1 MKHLNKTLKH
11 MFATCVFSATSSRCL
26 NELRLVDAELDA
38 GTKLDATKVASA
50 ELVSSSDLDGAE
62 LARNTRLAGGSH
74 AQR

>member
-1 MKHLNKTLKH
+1 
-11 MFATCVFSATSSRCL
+11 
-26 NELRLVDAELDA
+26 LRLVDSELDA